1 MSFGCLLGVFLGAPK
16 RHPKDTQKFFFGQ
29 LLFAYPKKK
38 KIFFRPGIGTS
49 CTGKF
54 KKRQNFDV
62 LTIWGYTVCMLQWTT
77 QETPK
82 RHPND
87 TQKTPKKNFFLTTT
101 FAKPKKKF
109 FFFRPR
115 IGTSC
120 TGKFKKSQNFDV
132 LTIWVYTI
140 CTATGVYYLSFSL
153 ANSFTKIK
161 F

>member
-1 MSFGCLLGVFLGAPK
+1 MSFWV
-16 RHPKDTQKFFFGQ
+16 HPKDTQKTPKNFFLDNYFLPTQ
-29 LLFAYPKKK
+29 KK
-38 KIFFRPGIGTS
+38 KIFFFRPGIGTS

-87 TQKTPKKNFFLTTT
+87 TQKTPKKKFFLTTT
-101 FAKPKKKF
+101 FAKPKKKN